1 MSGANI
7 TSVTSTESKRSKAGT
22 NRVKHTTLRDP
33 TYGQIVSY
41 TMQLF
46 LCVVRKGSGFRTD
59 LHTIKPSVEHPF
71 HVLRVVRWAPSRL
84 HADAVVEVGPNFKP
98 ERVALVNESPHVLE
112 PVFAHYWGSLSV
124 VKRARV
130 GREAEIW
137 ALGQAGVFVLPCRAV
152 ALLPPVIHR
161 NPVKAKIWLRSHAQ

>member
-1 MSGANI
+1 VSGANR
-7 TSVTSTESKRSKAGT
+7 TSVISTESKRSKART
-22 NRVKHTTLRDP
+22 NWVKHTTLRDP

-41 TMQLF
+41 TMLLF
-46 LCVVRKGSGFRTD
+46 LCVGKKGFRTD
-59 LHTIKPSVEHPF
+59 LHTIKPSVEHPL
-71 HVLRVVRWAPSRL
+71 HVLCVVRWAPSRL

-98 ERVALVNESPHVLE
+98 ERVALVNESLHVLE

-137 ALGQAGVFVLPCRAV
+137 ALGQAGVFVLPC
-152 ALLPPVIHR
+152 
-161 NPVKAKIWLRSHAQ
+161 